1 MVMRWL
7 SGRLLNKS
15 SALPLPLLAIHRTGL
30 TTMISII
37 TDASALNAQLANR
50 NSTLGMAVAAEKLAS
65 GKRLN
70 SARDDAA
77 GLAVS
82 SKMTAE
88 VMGQK
93 VGISAASDAIS
104 LLLVQETAVDQFSN
118 IIMRIHELAV
128 QMANG
133 TFTANDR
140 AYAQLEVD
148 ELVEQFAMVASETTF
163 NGLNIT
169 NGIFGV
175 TPGIRIQ
182 AGASGSETFTVDV
195 VPGGT
200 LSPMLLAS
208 SNVTT
213 QAFALQTMDIMVS
226 ALETISEQKAKIGAS
241 INRLKSTI
249 DNLSASSISSEMAL
263 GRIVDTD
270 FALESQKLAKEQI
283 LNQSSNAMLVQTNNS
298 KSRLLQLIG

>member
-1 MVMRWL
+1 M
-7 SGRLLNKS
+7 
-15 SALPLPLLAIHRTGL
+15 AIHWFGSTS
-30 TTMISII
+30 MITVNTNI
-37 TDASALNAQLANR
+37 SALNAQLVNR
-50 NSTLGMAVAAEKLAS
+50 NSFIGMNESAEKLAS

-70 SARDDAA
+70 SAKDDAA
-77 GLAVS
+77 GMAVS

-133 TFTANDR
+133 AYVANDR

-148 ELVEQFAMVASETTF
+148 ELVEQFVMVASETTF
-163 NGLNIT
+163 NGKNIT
-169 NGIFGV
+169 NGIDGV

-182 AGASGSETFTVDV
+182 AGASGSETFDVDV

-200 LSPMLLAS
+200 LSIMLPLVS
-208 SNVTT
+208 DVTS
-213 QAFALQTMDIMVS
+213 QANAEQTLTTMVS
-226 ALETISEQKAKIGAS
+226 ALETMSEQKAKIGAS
-241 INRLKSTI
+241 VNRLKTTI
-249 DNLSASSISSEMAL
+249 DNLSASSINSEMAL

-298 KSRLLQLIG
+298 KRALLQLIS

>member
-1 MVMRWL
+1 MAIQNY
-7 SGRLLNKS
+7 GLNS
-15 SALPLPLLAIHRTGL
+15 
-30 TTMISII
+30 MISVL
-37 TDASALNAQLANR
+37 TDISALNAQLANR
-50 NSTLGMAVAAEKLAS
+50 NSVSGMNNAAENLAS

-77 GLAVS
+77 GMAVS

-88 VMGQK
+88 IMGQK

-118 IIMRIHELAV
+118 IILRIHELAV

-133 TFTANDR
+133 AYVANDR

-148 ELVEQFAMVASETTF
+148 ELVEQFVMVASETTF
-163 NGLNIT
+163 NGKNIT
-169 NGIFGV
+169 NGISGV
-175 TPGIRIQ
+175 TPGMRIQ

-200 LSPMLLAS
+200 LSAMLTLV

-213 QAFALQTMDIMVS
+213 QT
-226 ALETISEQKAKIGAS
+226 
-241 INRLKSTI
+241 
-249 DNLSASSISSEMAL
+249 
-263 GRIVDTD
+263 
-270 FALESQKLAKEQI
+270 
-283 LNQSSNAMLVQTNNS
+283 NAN
-298 KSRLLQLIG
+298 KP

>member
-1 MVMRWL
+1 ML
-7 SGRLLNKS
+7 SV
-15 SALPLPLLAIHRTGL
+15 L
-30 TTMISII
+30 TDI
-37 TDASALNAQLANR
+37 SALNAQVANR
-50 NSTLGMAVAAEKLAS
+50 KSVSGMNNSAEKLAS

-70 SARDDAA
+70 SAKDDAA
-77 GLAVS
+77 GIAVS

-88 VMGQK
+88 VMGQR

-118 IIMRIHELAV
+118 IILRIHELAV

-133 TFTANDR
+133 AYVANDR

-148 ELVEQFAMVASETTF
+148 ELVEQFVMVASETTF
-163 NGLNIT
+163 NGKNIT
-169 NGIFGV
+169 NGISGV
-175 TPGIRIQ
+175 MPGIRIQ

-200 LSPMLLAS
+200 LSAMLPLV

-213 QAFALQTMDIMVS
+213 QTNAEQTLTTMVS
-226 ALETISEQKAKIGAS
+226 ALETMSEQKAMIGAS
-241 INRLKSTI
+241 INRLKATI
-249 DNLSASSISSEMAL
+249 NNLTAASINTEVAL

-283 LNQSSNAMLVQTNNS
+283 LNQSSNAILVQTNSS
-298 KSRLLQLIG
+298 KNALLQLIS

>member
-1 MVMRWL
+1 
-7 SGRLLNKS
+7 
-15 SALPLPLLAIHRTGL
+15 
-30 TTMISII
+30 MITVNTNI
-37 TDASALNAQLANR
+37 SALNAQLVNR
-50 NSTLGMAVAAEKLAS
+50 NSFIGMNESAEKLAS

-70 SARDDAA
+70 SAKDDAA
-77 GLAVS
+77 GMAVS

-133 TFTANDR
+133 AYVANDR

-148 ELVEQFAMVASETTF
+148 ELVEQFVMVASETTF
-163 NGLNIT
+163 NGKNIT
-169 NGIFGV
+169 NGIDGV

-182 AGASGSETFTVDV
+182 AGASGSETFDVDV

-200 LSPMLLAS
+200 LSIMLPLVS
-208 SNVTT
+208 DVTS
-213 QAFALQTMDIMVS
+213 QANAEQTLTTMVS
-226 ALETISEQKAKIGAS
+226 ALETMSEQKAKIGAS
-241 INRLKSTI
+241 VNRLKTTI
-249 DNLSASSISSEMAL
+249 DNLSASSINSEMAL

-298 KSRLLQLIG
+298 KRALLQLIS

>member
-1 MVMRWL
+1 ML
-7 SGRLLNKS
+7 SV
-15 SALPLPLLAIHRTGL
+15 L
-30 TTMISII
+30 TDI
-37 TDASALNAQLANR
+37 SALNAQLANR
-50 NSTLGMAVAAEKLAS
+50 NSVSGMNNAAENLAS

-77 GLAVS
+77 GMAVS

-88 VMGQK
+88 VMGQR

-118 IIMRIHELAV
+118 IISRIHELAV

-133 TFTANDR
+133 AYVANDR

-148 ELVEQFAMVASETTF
+148 ELVEQFVMVASETTF
-163 NGLNIT
+163 NGKNIT
-169 NGIFGV
+169 NGISGV

-200 LSPMLLAS
+200 LSATLPLV

-213 QAFALQTMDIMVS
+213 QTNAKQTLTTMVS
-226 ALETISEQKAKIGAS
+226 ALATMSEQKAMIGAS
-241 INRLKSTI
+241 INRLKTTI

-270 FALESQKLAKEQI
+270 FALESQKLAKQQI

-298 KSRLLQLIG
+298 KSALLQLIS